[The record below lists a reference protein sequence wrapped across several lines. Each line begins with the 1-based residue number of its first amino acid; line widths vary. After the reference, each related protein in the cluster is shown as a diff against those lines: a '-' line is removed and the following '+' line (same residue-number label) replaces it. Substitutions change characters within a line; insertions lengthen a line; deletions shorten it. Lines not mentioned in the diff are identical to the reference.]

1 MSNKE
6 CFSFH
11 EGHHLHHTKVDQ
23 FSQNRT
29 LIDISHVMGSAFL
42 VTSNGVTQF
51 WFHHNPQRLLD
62 ALTLSENGGITAT
75 EDKKF
80 LFVNTGIKVE
90 SFHMSQESI
99 SDCILLNDKT
109 IKQPEV
115 IAIVKQLH
123 QENIKKLNER
133 GINA

>member
-1 MSNKE
+1 
-6 CFSFH
+6 
-11 EGHHLHHTKVDQ
+11 
-23 FSQNRT
+23 
-29 LIDISHVMGSAFL
+29 MGSVFL

-80 LFVNTGIKVE
+80 LFVYTGIKVE

>member
-1 MSNKE
+1 MSSKD

-11 EGHHLHHTKVDQ
+11 EGHHLHHTKVDL
-23 FSQNRT
+23 FDQNIT
-29 LIDISHVMGSAFL
+29 PIDISHVMGSAFL

-62 ALTLSENGGITAT
+62 ALTLSENEGITAT

-80 LFVNTGIKVE
+80 LFVNTGIQVE

-99 SDCILLNDKT
+99 SDCILLNDKS

-115 IAIVKQLH
+115 ISIVKQLH